1 MLSAG
6 HDTVT
11 EALCW
16 TMYLVA
22 QHPEVERRA
31 AAEAARVLGDRTP
44 AAEDAKALTYTV
56 SAVEEAMRIYPPV
69 WGILRTALEADVLS
83 GYPIPAGA
91 RVVISPYVVHRS
103 PSLWPEPER
112 FDPDRFAP
120 DRAAER
126 HRFAYFPFGAGPR
139 LCVGAQFA
147 MLEVPLVAAMLWRR
161 FAIELVPGQSIRPL
175 ARISLTANRPIWV
188 HVTERRG

>member
-1 MLSAG
+1 
-6 HDTVT
+6 
-11 EALCW
+11 
-16 TMYLVA
+16 MYLVA
-22 QHPEVERRA
+22 QHADVERRVSQ
-31 AAEAARVLGDRTP
+31 EVTSVLGERSP
-44 AAEDAKALTYTV
+44 VAEDAKALTYTISV
-56 SAVEEAMRIYPPV
+56 VEEAMRIYPPV
-69 WGILRTALEADVLS
+69 WGMLRTAIEADVLS
-83 GYPIPAGA
+83 GYNIPAGA

-112 FDPDRFAP
+112 FDPDRFSPERVAG
-120 DRAAER
+120 R

-161 FAIELVPGQSIRPL
+161 FAIRLAPGQTPRPL
-175 ARISLTANRPIWV
+175 AQISLTADRPIWV